1 LRHSLHAC
9 VIVYIAFRKVDGFVR
24 KGVYP
29 RPAAS
34 PFFVETKTLKTIM
47 KTFTNSFAKAMVLM
61 ALFSSLLTHVSCQ
74 EKKTPSTTTQ
84 SGVKP
89 PQMDIHTAVVS
100 GRLDVVQQHIAAGS
114 DINEKDPYGGSSPLI
129 SASLFGKTEIAKALM
144 DAGADINMQNNDG
157 STALHTAAFF
167 CRPEIV
173 KMLLA
178 KGANKTIKNNYKS
191 TAYESVAG
199 TFSDV
204 KPTYDVMV
212 KMLGPMGL
220 TLDYAYVEKTRPEIA
235 ALLK

>member
-1 LRHSLHAC
+1 M
-9 VIVYIAFRKVDGFVR
+9 K
-24 KGVYP
+24 
-29 RPAAS
+29 
-34 PFFVETKTLKTIM
+34 FFN
-47 KTFTNSFAKAMVLM
+47 NSFAKAVVLV
-61 ALFSSLLTHVSCQ
+61 ALFCSLLTQVSCQ
-74 EKKTPSTTTQ
+74 DKKSAARQTNQ
-84 SGVKP
+84 SAVKP
-89 PQMDIHTAVVS
+89 PQMDIHTAVVA
-100 GRLDVVQQHIAAGS
+100 GKLDVVQQHIAAGS
-114 DINEKDPYGGSSPLI
+114 NINEKDPYGGSSPLI
-129 SASLFGKTEIAKALM
+129 SASLFGKTEIAKALI
-144 DAGADINMQNNDG
+144 DAGADINVQNNDG

-199 TFSDV
+199 AFSDV
-204 KPTYDVMV
+204 KGTYDVMV